1 MKERRRIAILQPEI
15 PHYRTEFFEKLEKQ
29 CETMDL
35 FVYNSLESTQ
45 KHGFNIDANSNLNYI
60 PNRNVHEVLF
70 YNPLPL
76 LNKRYDTLVLMLH
89 FAHVTTWLLLLTKRL
104 HRKRIILW
112 GQGISVKRYLKESKK
127 PDWKLKCQI
136 ALADGV
142 WIYEEPEA
150 KQWQAIFLKKP
161 IVALNNTLSGVGE
174 MLRTGVLDETEQ
186 SSYETRS
193 YENDTLHYDTEQSS
207 YETRSML
214 RYENGSWKESLK
226 RKWGI
231 EQEVVLIFC
240 ARFENNYR
248 RTDLLVETIERLDA
262 EKYGFIIIGDGKNK
276 PDFMKYKNVHDFGA
290 VYDNNKKKELFAV
303 ADIYFQP
310 GWVGLSIVEAMAYGK
325 PIFTFR
331 RSEETLQCVEY
342 CYIEEGKNGHIFDN
356 MDDCLH
362 QINALTKEQI
372 SEMGNEARKLVK
384 TKLMP
389 QQMVANALS
398 IL

>member
-1 MKERRRIAILQPEI
+1 MKKRRRIAILQPEI
-15 PHYRTEFFEKLEKQ
+15 PHYRTEFFDLLREKVDRL
-29 CETMDL
+29 DL
-35 FVYNSLESTQ
+35 FTYNSEKRVEKS
-45 KHGFNIDANSNLNYI
+45 GFYINANLNANVNHI
-60 PNRNVHEVLF
+60 GNWNVHGVLM
-70 YNPLPL
+70 YNPMRFCS
-76 LNKRYDTLVLMLH
+76 KKYDTLVLMLH
-89 FAHVTTWLLLLTKRL
+89 FAHLTTWLLLLTKWL
-104 HRKRIILW
+104 HRKKIILW

-127 PDWKLKCQI
+127 PDWKLKWQI
-136 ALADGV
+136 ALADGA

-150 KQWQAIFLKKP
+150 KQWQAIFPKKP

-174 MLRTGVLDETEQ
+174 MLRTGELDETEQ
-186 SSYETRS
+186 SSYDTRS
-193 YENDTLHYDTEQSS
+193 K
-207 YETRSML
+207 L
-214 RYENGSWKESLK
+214 RYENGNEDGKERLK

-276 PDFMKYKNVHDFGA
+276 PEFTKYKNVHDFGA

-303 ADIYFQP
+303 ADVYFQP

-342 CYIEEGKNGHIFDN
+342 CYIEEGKNGLLFDN
-356 MDDCLH
+356 MDDCLY